1 MTIYARIV
9 ILMPLV
15 LVQLRLQ
22 LQLQVFDVRFSR
34 LYLCRLPVRR
44 GGGQSA
50 QAEEA
55 LGLIHLSHVQL
66 L

>member
-1 MTIYARIV
+1 
-9 ILMPLV
+9 MPLV